1 MGIFIL
7 KRSKR
12 ARFLRHDNATKDESR
27 VMFLPEHASVGLVG
41 SAACSFASADP
52 DDAAS
57 NGRDSAAPNS
67 KRRKRRVCVSP
78 DSATTRFGGG
88 DATCSGTH
96 HSDTEGGA
104 SAEVSVARF
113 FVFVFV
119 FFEDTKALPFGKKAM
134 RGEDTPN
141 AFSAASSRRF
151 FCPPRFKQPE
161 TVFGAAT
168 KNSTRRNHETATRL
182 CSKLGGACLGAES

>member
-1 MGIFIL
+1 
-7 KRSKR
+7 
-12 ARFLRHDNATKDESR
+12 
-27 VMFLPEHASVGLVG
+27 MFLPEHASSGLVG

-57 NGRDSAAPNS
+57 NCEDSAAPNS
-67 KRRKRRVCVSP
+67 KRFKRRVSVAE
-78 DSATTRFGGG
+78 DSATKRFGGG

-119 FFEDTKALPFGKKAM
+119 FFSTAKALPFGKKAI

-151 FCPPRFKQPE
+151 FCPPRFKEPE
-161 TVFGAAT
+161 TVRGAAT
-168 KNSTRRNHETATRL
+168 ENSTRRNHETATRA
-182 CSKLGGACLGAES
+182 CSKLGGASLGTES

>member
-52 DDAAS
+52 GDAAS
-57 NGRDSAAPNS
+57 NREDSAAPNS

-113 FVFVFV
+113 FVFEFV
-119 FFEDTKALPFGKKAM
+119 FFEEAKALPFGKKAI
-134 RGEDTPN
+134 RGEDNPN

-151 FCPPRFKQPE
+151 FCPPRFKEPE
-161 TVFGAAT
+161 TVRGAAT
-168 KNSTRRNHETATRL
+168 KNSTRRNHETATRA
-182 CSKLGGACLGAES
+182 CSKLGGASLGAES

>member
-1 MGIFIL
+1 
-7 KRSKR
+7 
-12 ARFLRHDNATKDESR
+12 
-27 VMFLPEHASVGLVG
+27 MFLPEHASVGLVG

-52 DDAAS
+52 GDAAS
-57 NGRDSAAPNS
+57 IREDSAAPNS

-113 FVFVFV
+113 FVFEFV
-119 FFEDTKALPFGKKAM
+119 FFEEAKALPFGKKAKFPW
-134 RGEDTPN
+134 EDTPN
-141 AFSAASSRRF
+141 AFSAAKKSSRRF
-151 FCPPRFKQPE
+151 FCPPRFKEPE
-161 TVFGAAT
+161 TVRGAAT
-168 KNSTRRNHETATRL
+168 ENSTRRNHETATRA
-182 CSKLGGACLGAES
+182 CSKLGGASLGAES

>member
-1 MGIFIL
+1 
-7 KRSKR
+7 
-12 ARFLRHDNATKDESR
+12 
-27 VMFLPEHASVGLVG
+27 MFLPERASVGLVG

-67 KRRKRRVCVSP
+67 KRRKRRVSVSP
-78 DSATTRFGGG
+78 NSATTRFGGG
-88 DATCSGTH
+88 DATRSGTH

-113 FVFVFV
+113 FVFECV
-119 FFEDTKALPFGKKAM
+119 FFEEAKALPFGKKAI

-141 AFSAASSRRF
+141 AFSAAKKSSRRF
-151 FCPPRFKQPE
+151 FCPPRFKEPE
-161 TVFGAAT
+161 TVCGAAT
-168 KNSTRRNHETATRL
+168 ENSTRRNHETATRL
-182 CSKLGGACLGAES
+182 CSKLGGASLGAES